1 MSWNDDFSFVR
12 FLKVVKTLY
21 EASTF
26 TQLGKTVGSA
36 LNVPVIQGSEET
48 EDDTMGANGS
58 MLTIDEDT
66 DAGGKVDQQKGSFL
80 EALTYCTSPVRG
92 GTSTAKNTKRKG
104 FGNEKSTVDTRETR
118 TAAPSLLEQ
127 VINCTLGHDEE
138 DWDDDTYK
146 SKNDDIQSSDTQTT
160 FDSAT
165 DDAYDARARRGG
177 GRQRK
182 HR

>member
-21 EASTF
+21 ESSTF

-36 LNVPVIQGSEET
+36 LNVPVIQGSETE
-48 EDDTMGANGS
+48 EDDTMAGNGS
-58 MLTIDEDT
+58 MLTIDEET
-66 DAGGKVDQQKGSFL
+66 EAGGKMEKQKGSFL
-80 EALTYCTSPVRG
+80 EALTYCTTPVRG
-92 GTSTAKNTKRKG
+92 SNAAKNAKRKG
-104 FGNEKSTVDTRETR
+104 FEKSTVDTRETR

-138 DWDDDTYK
+138 DWDDETYK
-146 SKNDDIQSSDTQTT
+146 SKNDEIQSSDTQTT

-165 DDAYDARARRGG
+165 DDAYDARARRGNG
-177 GRQRK
+177 GRPRK